1 MMEYQ
6 QIRYGVADG
15 IATLTLA
22 RPANLNAYTV
32 RMMEEM
38 IDAFDRADRDDDVGA
53 VIVTGEGRAFC
64 AGADLEMGA
73 KVFDA
78 AGGPD
83 SPIRP
88 DGSIDYASPHARDFG
103 GRLTLRIFESLKP
116 VIAAVNGSAFGGG
129 CEIASACDFIY
140 AAEDANFAQTEVRL
154 DGRSIAWQ
162 PDATGYRFVRAT
174 WQMTENG
181 LPVASPRASLDS
193 FVSDDA
199 LHPREWQSGTV
210 KVTPPEPVILTDE
223 WLGSSLELT
232 LSDGSTTVQ
241 LVREANGHYAIR

>member
-1 MMEYQ
+1 MVVML
-6 QIRYGVADG
+6 IIG
-15 IATLTLA
+15 ITT
-22 RPANLNAYTV
+22 
-32 RMMEEM
+32 
-38 IDAFDRADRDDDVGA
+38 
-53 VIVTGEGRAFC
+53 
-64 AGADLEMGA
+64 
-73 KVFDA
+73 A
-78 AGGPD
+78 AIGL
-83 SPIRP
+83 SIRP
-88 DGSIDYASPHARDFG
+88 DPD
-103 GRLTLRIFESLKP
+103 RLLRQ
-116 VIAAVNGSAFGGG
+116 
-129 CEIASACDFIY
+129 
-140 AAEDANFAQTEVRL
+140 DAQRLAQLFTIAQTEVRL